1 VADAPGLFSIDGRL
15 DRRRYAWRA
24 GLSWGWIV
32 YYAFYDTV
40 TRGPGGPIHL
50 VSTPMVIGWFTAV
63 WILFSASTQRV
74 QDIGWGP
81 WAVAIPVGLAI
92 GTGKIERLFGTRL
105 ALDIGNLVGGAML
118 TVFIL
123 IAALKR
129 GQAGANKWG
138 PDPRQDLPQL

>member
-1 VADAPGLFSIDGRL
+1 M
-15 DRRRYAWRA
+15 
-24 GLSWGWIV
+24 
-32 YYAFYDTV
+32 
-40 TRGPGGPIHL
+40 